1 MSKIISASLQFSLLL
16 LVVSALR
23 LPATA
28 AVPETFQAGTQA
40 YLSGNFPQAATLY
53 RQAADTSLAPGTLH
67 NLGNAEWKSGRPG
80 PAILAWEQAQWL
92 TPSSANTR
100 ANLRFARHSAQLES
114 PSLSWF
120 EICSTWLPVNAWLC
134 VASLSLWVAVAM
146 MLLPGIFRWKKSD
159 WHQGLAAGGFA
170 IFLVTVPA
178 LLGIH
183 SRSKLGVL
191 LPKQTALRLTP
202 TKEAQTLG
210 QLPAGEIA
218 RLELERGDYVYV
230 RAGNDA
236 AGWVERS
243 QFGRISGK

>member
-1 MSKIISASLQFSLLL
+1 MNRIISAALKCSLPL
-16 LVVSALR
+16 LVAFALQ
-23 LPATA
+23 LPAIA
-28 AVPETFQAGTQA
+28 SVPDAFQAGTQA
-40 YLSGNFPQAATLY
+40 YLGGNFPEAATLY
-53 RQAADTSLAPGTLH
+53 RQSANASPAPGTLH

-134 VASLSLWVAVAM
+134 VASLSLWLAVAM

-159 WHQGLAAGGFA
+159 WQQGLAAGGFA

-243 QFGRISGK
+243 QFGLISGK

>member
-1 MSKIISASLQFSLLL
+1 MNRSIPAIYKFSLILL
-16 LVVSALR
+16 IAFALR
-23 LPATA
+23 LPITA
-28 AVPETFQAGTQA
+28 ALPEPFQSGTQA
-40 YLSGNFPQAATLY
+40 YLAGNFPQAATLY
-53 RQAADTSLAPGTLH
+53 RQSADASLAPGTLH

-80 PAILAWEQAQWL
+80 PAILAWEQAYWIN
-92 TPSSANTR
+92 PSSVNTR

-120 EICSTWLPVNAWLC
+120 EICSTWLPVNAWLF
-134 VASLSLWVAVAM
+134 VASLSLWLAVAM

-178 LLGIH
+178 LLGVH

-202 TKEAQTLG
+202 TKDAQTLG
-210 QLPAGEIA
+210 QLPAGEVA
-218 RLELERGDYVYV
+218 RLERERGDYVYV
-230 RAGNDA
+230 RAANDA
-236 AGWVERS
+236 AGWVERA
-243 QFGRISGK
+243 QFGLISGK

>member
-1 MSKIISASLQFSLLL
+1 MKRTISATQKFSLLL
-16 LVVSALR
+16 LIAFAVR
-23 LPATA
+23 LPAIA

-40 YLSGNFPQAATLY
+40 YLGGNFPQAATLY
-53 RQAADTSLAPGTLH
+53 RQSADVSLAPGTLH
-67 NLGNAEWKSGRPG
+67 NLGNAEWKNGRSG

-92 TPSSANTR
+92 NPSSANTR

-170 IFLVTVPA
+170 IFLVTVPS
-178 LLGIH
+178 LLGVH

-243 QFGRISGK
+243 QFGLIGGK

>member
-1 MSKIISASLQFSLLL
+1 MKRITSAAHKSFLPL
-16 LVVSALR
+16 LVALALR
-23 LPATA
+23 LPAVA
-28 AVPETFQAGTQA
+28 AHPESFQAGTQA
-40 YLSGNFPQAATLY
+40 YLGGNFPQAATLY
-53 RQAADTSLAPGTLH
+53 RQSADASLAPGTLH

-92 TPSSANTR
+92 TPSSVNTR

-134 VASLSLWVAVAM
+134 LASLSLWLAASM
-146 MLLPGIFRWKKSD
+146 MLLPVIFRWKKSD

-178 LLGIH
+178 LLGVH

-243 QFGRISGK
+243 QFGLISGR

>member
-1 MSKIISASLQFSLLL
+1 MNKIISASLKFSLLL
-16 LVVSALR
+16 LVAFALR
-23 LPATA
+23 VPAIA

-40 YLSGNFPQAATLY
+40 YLGGNFPQAATLY
-53 RQAADTSLAPGTLH
+53 RQSADTSLAPGTLH
-67 NLGNAEWKSGRPG
+67 NLGNAEWKSARPG

-92 TPSSANTR
+92 NPSSANTR

-134 VASLSLWVAVAM
+134 VASLSLWLAVAM
-146 MLLPGIFRWKKSD
+146 MLLPGIFCWKKSD

-178 LLGIH
+178 LLGVH

-210 QLPAGEIA
+210 QLPAGESA
-218 RLELERGDYVYV
+218 RLEMERGNYVYV

-243 QFGRISGK
+243 QFGLISGK